1 MKDFIFITG
10 NQHKLKWLEKFIGYR
25 VESADIDLDEI
36 QSLDQEKIV
45 KDKAVR
51 AYQFANKAV
60 LIEDVSLK
68 FNALSGLPGPFIK
81 WFLKSLGEEGT
92 YKILSSF
99 EDKTAT
105 AEVVYC
111 LYDGDQFRMFQGV
124 TAGKIVNPVGNFGHG
139 WDPLFMPEGSD
150 KSFGEMNEV
159 EYSKYSPRNKAVA
172 KLKEFLE
179 GN

>member
-1 MKDFIFITG
+1 M
-10 NQHKLKWLEKFIGYR
+10 
-25 VESADIDLDEI
+25 
-36 QSLDQEKIV
+36 
-45 KDKAVR
+45 
-51 AYQFANKAV
+51 
-60 LIEDVSLK
+60 
-68 FNALSGLPGPFIK
+68 
-81 WFLKSLGEEGT
+81 
-92 YKILSSF
+92 
-99 EDKTAT
+99 
-105 AEVVYC
+105 VYC